1 MFGFR
6 KKTADAGEKA
16 VAPHRDEER
25 LRDILRNFSMNRIS
39 AATAVA
45 MSGLGN
51 VAALKA
57 AMTDRGISFP
67 KSLDADPRP
76 MADMVLRMVHDAEAL
91 KVRQDPEKH

>member
-1 MFGFR
+1 MFGV
-6 KKTADAGEKA
+6 KKKVAEAGESA
-16 VAPHRDEER
+16 VSTHRDEER

-91 KVRQDPEKH
+91 KMRQDPEKH